1 MIRYYWRFPFKMQ
14 LSMNHANRPY
24 SSWFLILL
32 FCFTLFCPTL
42 SATEKNSPLTAVQIS
57 IPQIESKI
65 KEIDAATT
73 LTQEKKSALIELFRK
88 AISQK
93 QLELEYDNSRDAF
106 KKAKFNAKN
115 EIETASLALKKQKN
129 AANKTDVRRYSTL
142 PTAELEQILNS
153 EKASLAL
160 TKVKL
165 DDINN
170 KLIYENGRPTAARKR
185 LIEASRRQGALEN
198 LLSEPID
205 TSTSFEFKKAK
216 QWAYQSEYAALQAE
230 IQELDQEL
238 LSQALRVELL
248 EANKKL
254 SSFNHA
260 QIENNVVQLERLISG
275 QHLNDAKIAVDEAE
289 LAKKEAMFSHYQIQE
304 LANNNAN
311 LSNEISKSAAK
322 LETLSEIDIATD
334 KQLSELSKEF
344 RSSQR
349 QLQIAG
355 FSQTLGHVLL
365 ERKRKLK
372 NLSSLKKELNNIEND
387 IANTALLRLQHEDE
401 LNNLKN
407 SDAYIDALAIKH
419 VKEDIE
425 VIRPELSILI
435 TARTKLLQQALNLDQ
450 SLITAMS
457 EIDTVNKNLYLI
469 LQQYYQLLDE
479 RLLWIRNTETVNL
492 DMIKAIPKEIDI
504 VFSPAIWK
512 EFLAEISYSTH
523 NAIFFILSLS
533 YLFIVT
539 LRKSSLIRRI
549 IRTSQYITKASRDK
563 YSQTVKA
570 LILTLTL
577 TLPWALLFIIPG
589 FTLLTNVPGN
599 AIAVAI
605 GQGLVISGQLI
616 FFLLLLHYLCIEK
629 GLAQNHFKWSEPKLN
644 FIRKQTP
651 KFIILYVPSLFFTIL
666 IGRAGLQSL
675 DSGLGLAG
683 FIVIQSIL
691 SYFIYKLVNLNNTNP
706 SSPEPSLLNRAIRA
720 IAPLIPFGLIVL
732 AITGYFYGAIT
743 LTKLFIYSL
752 WFVLTMIICH
762 QMLLRWLNLAKRRLS
777 LQAALDRRALARKQQ
792 EEPEH
797 EARPEESLEVLDE
810 PEFDLAA
817 ISRESKQLLNVSM
830 SVISIFGL
838 GIIWQDVLSAL
849 SILNSVTLWHR
860 TVITDGIEALMPVT
874 MIDGLSACLIL
885 ILAVLAAR
893 KLPAFL
899 EIAILQRLSID
910 SGSRY
915 AIKTLTNYTIIAIT
929 VIWITNLVGLSWGSV
944 QWLVAALGVGIGFG
958 LQEIIANFISGII
971 ILFERPIRVGDI
983 VTIGETD
990 GVVTR
995 IQIRATT
1002 IRGWDRKELLVPN
1015 KEFITGRLLNW
1026 TLSDAT
1032 TRIMFS
1038 VGVAYGSNVEK
1049 AMQLIE
1055 DICHDNE
1062 KVLTDPAPFITF
1074 DEFGDNSLSITIR
1087 CYLDYTDYRVQV
1099 TSELHLAIYHKLN
1112 EAEIVISY
1120 PQRDLHLDTTS
1131 PLDIRLHKTPPSV

>member
-1 MIRYYWRFPFKMQ
+1 M
-14 LSMNHANRPY
+14 
-24 SSWFLILL
+24 
-32 FCFTLFCPTL
+32 
-42 SATEKNSPLTAVQIS
+42 QIS

-65 KEIDAATT
+65 KEIDASTT

-93 QLELEYDNSRDAF
+93 QLELEYDNSRDIF
-106 KKAKFNAKN
+106 KKSRVNARNK
-115 EIETASLALKKQKN
+115 IKTVSLALKKQKKST
-129 AANKTDVRRYSTL
+129 NKTNYWRYSTL
-142 PTAELEQILNS
+142 TTTEFEQILNS
-153 EKASLAL
+153 EKANLSLI
-160 TKVKL
+160 KVKL
-165 DDINN
+165 DSINN
-170 KLIYENGRPTAARKR
+170 KLIYESGRPAAARER
-185 LIEASRRQGALEN
+185 LIEASRRQDALEN
-198 LLSEPID
+198 LLLEPID
-205 TSTSFEFKKAK
+205 TNTSFEFKKARK
-216 QWAYQSEYAALQAE
+216 WAYQSEYAALQSE
-230 IQELDQEL
+230 MQGLDQEI
-238 LSQALRVELL
+238 LSHALRVELL

-254 SSFNHA
+254 SSFKRA
-260 QIENNVVQLERLISG
+260 QIENNVVHLEHLISG
-275 QHLNDAKIAVDEAE
+275 QHLNDAKIAVDEAA
-289 LAKKEAMFSHYQIQE
+289 LAKKEAKFSHYQIQG
-304 LANNNAN
+304 LANDNAS
-311 LSNEISKSAAK
+311 LSNEISESAAK
-322 LETLSEIDIATD
+322 LEALSEIDIERY

-344 RSSQR
+344 QSSQK

-372 NLSSLKKELNNIEND
+372 NLSSLKKEMKNIESD

-401 LNNLKN
+401 LSSLKN
-407 SDAYIDALAIKH
+407 SETYIDALAIKH

-425 VIRPELSILI
+425 LIRPELSVLI
-435 TARTKLLQQALNLDQ
+435 TARTKLLQQALDLDQ

-479 RLLWIRNTETVNL
+479 RLLWIRNIESVNL
-492 DMIKAIPKEIDI
+492 DMIKAMPREIGI
-504 VFSPAIWK
+504 VFSLAIWK
-512 EFLAEISYSTH
+512 EFLAEISYNTL
-523 NAIFFILSLS
+523 NAIFFILSLC
-533 YLFIVT
+533 YVFIVT
-539 LRKSSLIRRI
+539 LRKPSLIRRI
-549 IRTSQYITKASRDK
+549 VRTSQYITKASRDK

-570 LILTLTL
+570 LILTLAL

-589 FTLLTNVPGN
+589 YILLTNMPGN
-599 AIAVAI
+599 SIAVAI

-651 KFIILYVPSLFFTIL
+651 RFIILYVPSLFFTIL

-675 DSGLGLAG
+675 DSGLGLVG
-683 FIVIQSIL
+683 FILIQSIL

-706 SSPEPSLLNRAIRA
+706 SLPEPTLLNRAIRA
-720 IAPLIPFGLIVL
+720 IAPFIPFGLIVL

-743 LTKLFIYSL
+743 LTKLLTYSL
-752 WFVLTMIICH
+752 WFILTMIICH

-810 PEFDLAA
+810 PEFDIAT

-849 SILNSVTLWHR
+849 SVLSSVTLWHR
-860 TVITDGIEALMPVT
+860 TVITDGVEALMPVT

-885 ILAVLAAR
+885 MLAILAAR

-929 VIWITNLVGLSWGSV
+929 VVWVTNLVGLSWGSV

-1049 AMQLIE
+1049 AMQLIK

-1074 DEFGDNSLSITIR
+1074 DEFGDNSLSITVR

-1099 TSELHLAIYHKLN
+1099 TSELHLAIYHKFN

-1120 PQRDLHLDTTS
+1120 PQRDIHLDTTS
-1131 PLDIRLHKTPPSV
+1131 PLDIRLHQTPPSI